1 MEEELIR
8 TEKLIGKENIEK
20 LKQAK
25 VAIFGVGGVGGF
37 VLEGLVRSGIENIDI
52 YDKDVIDI
60 SNINR
65 QIIAMHSTIG
75 KDKVEIAKKRALDI
89 NPNIHIN
96 AYKIFY
102 GEDTSSEV
110 NFTDY
115 DYIIDAIDTIKSK
128 LELIKRAREADV
140 KIISCMGTGKKM
152 DPTRFEITDISKTSV
167 CPLAKIIRKELK
179 KENIHHLKVL
189 YSKEEP
195 IKNDEN
201 VTSSIS
207 FVPSVAG
214 LMIAGEV
221 IKDIIDWKKK

>member
-1 MEEELIR
+1 MKEELIR

-20 LKQAK
+20 LNQAK
-25 VAIFGVGGVGGF
+25 VAIFGLGGVGGF
-37 VLEGLVRSGIENIDI
+37 VLEGLVRSGIGNIDI
-52 YDKDVIDI
+52 YDKDIIDI

-65 QIIAMHSTIG
+65 QIIALHATIG
-75 KDKVEIAKKRALDI
+75 KDKVEIAKQRALDI

-96 AYKIFY
+96 AYKFFY
-102 GEDTSSEV
+102 GKDTSSEV
-110 NFTDY
+110 NFANY
-115 DYIIDAIDTIKSK
+115 DYIIDAIDTVKSK

>member
-179 KENIHHLKVL
+179 KENVHHLKVL

>member
-1 MEEELIR
+1 MKEELIR
-8 TEKLIGKENIEK
+8 TEKLIGKENIKK

-37 VLEGLVRSGIENIDI
+37 VLEGLVRSGIGNIDI
-52 YDKDVIDI
+52 YDKDIIDI

-65 QIIAMHSTIG
+65 QIIALHSTIG
-75 KDKVEIAKKRALDI
+75 KDKVEIAKQRALDI

-96 AYKIFY
+96 AYRIFY

-110 NFTDY
+110 NFANY
-115 DYIIDAIDTIKSK
+115 DYIIDAIDTVKSK

>member
-20 LKQAK
+20 LNQAK

-37 VLEGLVRSGIENIDI
+37 VLEGLVRSGIGNIDI
-52 YDKDVIDI
+52 YDKDIIDI

-65 QIIAMHSTIG
+65 QIIALHSTIG
-75 KDKVEIAKKRALDI
+75 KDKVEIAKQRALDI

-110 NFTDY
+110 NFADY
-115 DYIIDAIDTIKSK
+115 DYIIDAIDTVKSK

-195 IKNDEN
+195 IKNNEN